1 MFPFNRNRRL
11 RNKESLRNL
20 IRETSLH
27 PHDFIAPLF
36 VVEGSNIKEEIS
48 SMPNYFRL
56 SLDNIKKEI
65 NELWSM
71 GVQAVLVF
79 VKVPEKLKDNSG
91 TEAMNS
97 DGLMQRAIKEIKN
110 SVPEISVITDV
121 ALDPYSIYGHDG
133 IVKENKILNDETN
146 EILSKMALSH
156 VKSGADIIAPS
167 DMMDGR
173 VLSIRKILE
182 KNNYDQIA
190 IMSYGAKYASS
201 YYGPFRDALDSKP
214 GFGDKKTYQ
223 MDFANRKEA
232 LNEIDADIKEGADII
247 MIKPAIAYLDIV
259 REVKNNFNIPLAVY
273 QVSGEYAM
281 IKAASTMGFI
291 NHDDIMMEQLISIK
305 RAGANMIASYFSKE
319 AIKIIT

>member
-173 VLSIRKILE
+173 VLSIRRILE
-182 KNNYDQIA
+182 KNNYDEIA

>member
-79 VKVPEKLKDNSG
+79 VKVPEKLKDNNG

-182 KNNYDQIA
+182 KNNYDEIA

>member
-91 TEAMNS
+91 TEAINS

>member
-156 VKSGADIIAPS
+156 AKSGADIIAPS